1 MTQIENVSRRRF
13 LKGAFGAGAFILAVR
28 YVPPMLAEG
37 QMTYGGTEADRS
49 TFHPNLFVGI
59 QPDGTVYIVAHRSEM
74 GTVIRTSLPLVLAD
88 ELDADWNRVKIDQ
101 AIGDKRYGDQN
112 TDGSQSVRRFFDTM
126 RECGATARLMLIQAA
141 ALQWNVPASECST
154 ELHAVVHK
162 ATGRRLG
169 YGELASGAA
178 RLTVPKKEQ
187 LQLKKPSEWRYIGK
201 GMTSVDLEK
210 LCTGKAMYG
219 MDARL
224 DGMVYAS
231 VEHPP
236 VFGGVIKTLDDQEA
250 LKVAGVHQTIRI
262 DPFKP
267 PAAFQPLGG
276 VAVIADNTW
285 AAFQG
290 RKKLKITWDNGP
302 NESYDSVEY
311 KKELRETAH
320 KPGKV
325 IRSVGDSDKAFPT
338 ENVFEAD
345 YYVPLLAHAPME
357 PMVALAEFKDG
368 KVTAWAPTQN
378 PQAVQAIVSSE
389 LGIPPGDVICHVTL
403 LGGGFGRKSKPD
415 YVAEAAVLSKKLG
428 RPVKVVWTREDDVK
442 FDYYN
447 AVAAMYLKAAVDD
460 KGKPTAWLQ
469 RSVFPP
475 ITSIFDV
482 SAVYGD
488 PPHLAQGWTDLPY
501 DLPNIRIENGP
512 AQAHV
517 RIGWLRSVANI
528 YHAFGVQCFTD
539 ELAHRANRDP
549 VEYLLEL
556 IGPPRTLDFTNVQY
570 PNYGADYK
578 TYPWETGRLRKVIE
592 MVADKSGWA
601 GKKSAKGHGFG
612 FAAHRSFL
620 TYVATVVE
628 VEVSDDGEI
637 RIPRVDTALDA
648 GIVVNPEA
656 ARAQFEGA
664 VVFGTSIV
672 RSGEI
677 TAKNG
682 VIQQSNFND
691 YPVARINEVPAQ
703 TNVYIAESSAPPAG
717 VGEPGVPP
725 FVAAFCNAIF
735 AATGTRVRDLPLST
749 NSNLG

>member
-1 MTQIENVSRRRF
+1 MRQIENVSRRRF
-13 LKGAFGAGAFILAVR
+13 LKGAFGAGALILAVR
-28 YVPPMLAEG
+28 YVPPILAQG
-37 QMTYGGTEADRS
+37 QTTDGQSEADRA
-49 TFHPNLFVGI
+49 TFHPNVFVGI
-59 QPDGTVYIVAHRSEM
+59 QQDGTVYVVAHRSEM

-88 ELDADWNRVKIDQ
+88 ELDADWKRVKIDQ

-112 TDGSQSVRRFFDTM
+112 TDGSQSVRRFFDIM
-126 RECGATARLMLIQAA
+126 RECGAAARSMMIQSAA
-141 ALQWNVPASECST
+141 QQWNVPASQCST
-154 ELHAVVHK
+154 ELHAVIHA
-162 ATGRRLG
+162 ATGRRAG
-169 YGELASGAA
+169 YGELAPAAA

-187 LQLKKPSEWRYIGK
+187 LQLKKSSQWRYIGK

-210 LCTGKAMYG
+210 ICTGKAMYG
-219 MDARL
+219 MDARR

-236 VFGGVIKTLDDQEA
+236 VFGGKINTLDDQET
-250 LKVAGVHQTIRI
+250 LKVAGVHQTVRI
-262 DPFKP
+262 DPCKP

-290 RKKLKITWDNGP
+290 RKKLKATWDNGP
-302 NESYDSVEY
+302 NESYDSIAY

-325 IRSVGDSDKAFPT
+325 IRSVGDSGKAFPT

-389 LGIPPGDVICHVTL
+389 LGVPIENVICNVTL

-447 AVAAMYLKAAVDD
+447 AVAAMYMKASLDE

-469 RSVFPP
+469 SSVFPP

-482 SAVYGD
+482 NAVYGD

-512 AQAHV
+512 APAHV
-517 RIGWLRSVANI
+517 RVGWLRSVANI
-528 YHAFGVQCFTD
+528 YHAFAVQCFTD

-549 VEYLLEL
+549 VEYLLDL
-556 IGPPRTLDFTNVQY
+556 VGPSRTLDFTGVDY

-578 TYPWETGRLRKVIE
+578 TYPWETGRLRNVIE
-592 MVADKSGWA
+592 VVADKSGWA
-601 GKKSAKGHGFG
+601 RKKSGKGHGFG

-620 TYVATVVE
+620 TYVATLVE
-628 VEVSDDGEI
+628 VEVDDDGEI
-637 RIPRVDTALDA
+637 RIPRVDTAVDA

-656 ARAQFEGA
+656 TRAQFEGA

-672 RSGEI
+672 CSGEI

-703 TNVYIAESSAPPAG
+703 TNVYITESSAPPAG
-717 VGEPGVPP
+717 IGEPGVPP

-735 AATGTRVRDLPLST
+735 AATGTRVRDLPLSS
-749 NSNLG
+749 NSNFG